1 MLNNKDAVPRLHFQ
15 MDIEKAG
22 SGKAGSGKAGS
33 GKAGSVRSSA
43 VETSLTLEN
52 Q

>member
-1 MLNNKDAVPRLHFQ
+1 MLNDKDAVPHLHFQ
-15 MDIEKAG
+15 MDIKKAG
-22 SGKAGSGKAGS
+22 SGEAGS

-52 Q
+52 L